1 MLRRVSGADRAAA
14 IGVAIGVIASFIPW
28 YSYNAV
34 SAHVTVNG
42 FRASVLG
49 DLFFLAVTATGVLLL
64 MRAGVIDDVVNA
76 HLDERQ
82 ALTVLAAVA
91 VGAVLLQL
99 IVDAMGGGRSIAFG
113 FVLAVLAAGLLG
125 AAAWLQRPRPEA
137 RLTVRQMLEEDR
149 LP

>member
-1 MLRRVSGADRAAA
+1 
-14 IGVAIGVIASFIPW
+14 
-28 YSYNAV
+28 
-34 SAHVTVNG
+34 
-42 FRASVLG
+42 
-49 DLFFLAVTATGVLLL
+49 
-64 MRAGVIDDVVNA
+64 
-76 HLDERQ
+76 
-82 ALTVLAAVA
+82 LTVLAAVA